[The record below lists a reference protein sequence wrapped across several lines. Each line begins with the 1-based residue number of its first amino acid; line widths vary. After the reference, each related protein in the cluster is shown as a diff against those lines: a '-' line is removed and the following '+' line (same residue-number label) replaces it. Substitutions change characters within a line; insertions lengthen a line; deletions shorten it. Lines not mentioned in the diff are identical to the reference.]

1 MMKEKAKQL
10 LNLEMRI
17 FHHSSFDEPS
27 QRKLILADIPELEN
41 FKKKHNKVLD
51 FRNNIINPEMR
62 PFYEAP
68 LLNFNQEQHLFRQ
81 MNYFKYQAKILISG
95 INLNHISKKRI
106 LKIEKYLFSASKI
119 RNLIAECNFRLAIQI
134 LKLKYVQDKDNVLS
148 DAYFDV
154 LRSVDYFDWRKGN
167 KFSTYATW
175 VLKKN
180 FFRSL
185 KQNPNQNERLEDFHI
200 EQLQY
205 KEDVA
210 EDKHQ
215 LVKNLLNLLSTS
227 ANTKDNLRQLFVLE
241 NYFGVNGKEK
251 CTLDK
256 ISEEIGVTKERVRQ
270 LKDKGLLWIKNKIEE
285 LDLQLEFC

>member
-1 MMKEKAKQL
+1 MKEKAKQL